1 MTIREIAELA
11 GVSISTVSKIM
22 NHKDH
27 SISAET
33 RERVLKIVK
42 EFNYAP
48 YSNAM
53 SSNSKTFILGI
64 LLRSSNSNLT
74 LNGIIEAARALGYTV
89 LVADSAGSLEQESK
103 GITAL
108 CRHSVDGVLWE
119 PVCAD
124 SLRYANSF
132 STLHIPWLYFNSW
145 QVENAC
151 NIDFEQMAYLATS
164 ELVASRHTG
173 IACLL
178 SDGTRTNSFL
188 SGYRR
193 CLFDAGIAYQ
203 ENMVFYDISE
213 ILLNRITNHSI
224 TGIVNSHFSNALRLY
239 GNLSGRHYR
248 IPADVSLISLRDDAR
263 EALDFPQIS
272 SFTIPHFLFGRHLCS
287 RLIHLIEHPEEAVE
301 PFLTKPVLSNHTT
314 IGIPFTQQTRKLMVV
329 GSINIDNYL
338 KVDELP
344 TTGKATITSTSSFYP
359 GGKAINQAIG
369 AARLGAQVA
378 VIGNVGNDVDSDRI
392 FTSLQEHSIDSGGI
406 RRCTDVLTG
415 KAYIIV
421 QHDGDSMISILSGAN
436 GYLSPEDIQRNERS
450 FENCSYCLVQTEV
463 PQEAIAAACQTAH
476 KYGAKTILKPAA
488 CSVLMEQLLAHVDIL
503 VPNFDEI
510 NVLCPNGTLR
520 EKADFFLDSG
530 VDTVIITLGPE
541 GCYVKNREWEAS
553 FPAMNFQ
560 SVDNTGAGD
569 AFICALAVYLQYG
582 YELKRAIR
590 IATYAAGFST
600 TREGVVPALIDK
612 NTLEA
617 YIRQVEPEL
626 LSY

>member
-1 MTIREIAELA
+1 MTIKEIAELA

-22 NHKDH
+22 NHKDN

-33 RERVLKIVK
+33 RNRVLKIAK
-42 EFNYAP
+42 EFNYTP

-53 SSNSKTFILGI
+53 SGNAKTFILGV
-64 LLRSSNSNLT
+64 LLRSSGSNLT

-103 GITAL
+103 GIAAL
-108 CRHSVDGVLWE
+108 CRHSVDGMLWE
-119 PVCAD
+119 PVGAD
-124 SLRYANSF
+124 SLRYADSF
-132 STLHIPWLYFNSW
+132 RTLDIPWLCFNSW

-151 NIDFEQMAYLATS
+151 NIDFEQMAYLASS
-164 ELVASRHTG
+164 ELVTTRHTD

-178 SDGTRTNSFL
+178 SDDTHTDSFL
-188 SGYRR
+188 NGYRR

-213 ILLNRITNHSI
+213 VLLNKITNHSI

-239 GNLSGRHYR
+239 GNLGGLHYQ
-248 IPADVSLISLRDDAR
+248 IPLDVSLISLRDDIR
-263 EALDFPQIS
+263 EAIDFPQIS
-272 SFTIPHFLFGRHLCS
+272 TFTIPHFLFGKHLCR
-287 RLIHLIEHPEEAVE
+287 RLINLIEHPAEAVE
-301 PFLTKPVLSNHTT
+301 PFLTEPVLNNHAT
-314 IGIPFTQQTRKLMVV
+314 ISIPFTQRTKKLTVV
-329 GSINIDNYL
+329 GSINIDHYL

-344 TTGKATITSTSSFYP
+344 TTGKATITSTSAFYP

-369 AARLGAQVA
+369 AAKLGTRVA
-378 VIGNVGNDVDSDRI
+378 VIGNVGNDVDSNHI
-392 FTSLQEHSIDSGGI
+392 FTSLQEHSIDSGGV

-415 KAYIIV
+415 KAYIFV
-421 QHDGDSMISILSGAN
+421 QQDGDSMISILSGAN
-436 GYLSPEDIQRNERS
+436 GYLSSEDIQRNERS
-450 FENCSYCLVQTEV
+450 FENSSYCLVQTEV
-463 PQEAIAAACQTAH
+463 PQEAIAAACQMAH

-488 CSVLMEQLLAHVDIL
+488 CSFLMEQLLAHVDIL
-503 VPNFDEI
+503 VPNFDEV
-510 NVLCPNGTLR
+510 NVLCPSGTLR
-520 EKADFFLDSG
+520 EKADFFLASG
-530 VDTVIITLGPE
+530 VDTVIITLGQE
-541 GCYVKNREWEAS
+541 GCYVKNREWEES

-569 AFICALAVYLQYG
+569 AFICALAVYLKYG
-582 YELKRAIR
+582 YELTSAVR

-612 NTLEA
+612 NTLES

-626 LSY
+626 LNH